1 MSKIEQCLKL
11 NKGINDMNNNQDL
24 DYIIN
29 DNEEDL
35 KFLRAM
41 DYQVHQEIQKL
52 KGIEEIYSSIPFN
65 VLLI

>member
-1 MSKIEQCLKL
+1 
-11 NKGINDMNNNQDL
+11 MNNNQDL